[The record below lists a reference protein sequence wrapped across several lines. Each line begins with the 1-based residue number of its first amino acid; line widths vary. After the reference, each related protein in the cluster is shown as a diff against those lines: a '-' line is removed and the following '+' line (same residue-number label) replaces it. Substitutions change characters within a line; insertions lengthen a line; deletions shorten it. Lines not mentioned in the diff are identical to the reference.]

1 MQSIETALE
10 KLEKSRFRASF
21 HLSAADIEYIK
32 EKGLDTVR
40 RHAEDFVRTKLAPA
54 EPLNDGKQTPT
65 HGHPVFRAMHATACC
80 CRGCL
85 NKWYKVPK
93 NRALTPAQQEK
104 IVNLI
109 MAWIEKQLISQP
121 PAER

>member
-21 HLSAADIEYIK
+21 HLSAEDIEYIK
-32 EKGLDTVR
+32 EKGLETVR

-121 PAER
+121 PAGR

>member
-1 MQSIETALE
+1 MQSVETALE

-21 HLSAADIEYIK
+21 HLSEKDIGYIK

-40 RHAEDFVRTKLAPA
+40 RHAEDFVKTKLAPA

-65 HGHPVFRAMHATACC
+65 HGHPVFKAMHATACC

-93 NRALTPAQQEK
+93 NRALSAAQQEK

-109 MAWIEKQLISQP
+109 MAWIGKQLDSQP

>member
-10 KLEKSRFRASF
+10 KLEKSKFRAGF
-21 HLSAADIEYIK
+21 HLSAKDIEYIN

-40 RHAEDFVRTKLAPA
+40 RHARDFVKTKLSSA
-54 EPLNDGKQTPT
+54 EPLNDGRQTPT
-65 HGHPVFRAMHATACC
+65 HGHPVFKAMHATACC

-93 NRALTPAQQEK
+93 NRELTPSQQEK

-109 MAWIEKQLISQP
+109 MAWIEKQLTSQL
-121 PAER
+121 PAGH

>member
-1 MQSIETALE
+1 MQSIETALK

-21 HLSAADIEYIK
+21 HLDAKDIDYIN
-32 EKGLDTVR
+32 EKGLETVR

-65 HGHPVFRAMHATACC
+65 HGHPAFRAMHATACC

-121 PAER
+121 PAGH